1 MEEREKP
8 VNAGKPWTEED
19 MFFVGSFAPT
29 WRNICWLAD
38 RLGRTPHAVQYLLCK
53 MYCKTT
59 DLKEWA
65 KVDTSK
71 SEQAIQKRINMSTG
85 KQCFFFD
92 EHVDFLILF
101 RELE

>member
-1 MEEREKP
+1 MGEREKP

-65 KVDTSK
+65 KIDTSK
-71 SEQAIQKRINMSTG
+71 SEQAK
-85 KQCFFFD
+85 K
-92 EHVDFLILF
+92 ILKVR
-101 RELE
+101 RELGIAIGK